1 MQTFAPSPK
10 RERGEVA
17 ADVRINQI
25 ASKQSANPA
34 ACGVAPSACCE
45 TLANVVERL
54 ARLTKQVLS
63 NAQPGLPWLPPSFD
77 ARRPVVDLALLAG
90 EWVIDEV
97 SCPRPFDL
105 LKTYDRSGFC

>member
-1 MQTFAPSPK
+1 MDSTRS
-10 RERGEVA
+10 
-17 ADVRINQI
+17 VR
-25 ASKQSANPA
+25 PA
-34 ACGVAPSACCE
+34 AVTTSAACALSARCE

-90 EWVIDEV
+90 ELVIDEV

>member
-1 MQTFAPSPK
+1 
-10 RERGEVA
+10 VA
-17 ADVRINQI
+17 HLV
-25 ASKQSANPA
+25 SAR
-34 ACGVAPSACCE
+34 CE